1 MGTSTLPCLVTADV
15 LEQTA
20 GPRPLDYLVALG
32 DHGLAVLICPCQRLS
47 LLEPCRCYRQ
57 VKSGTEK
64 ISFKGVPCVIL
75 TRQRLDETH
84 YDAPCQDTANNTKDT
99 RRTSESRFA
108 DLVSHSQVFTESAV

>member
-64 ISFKGVPCVIL
+64 ISFKGCL
-75 TRQRLDETH
+75 L
-84 YDAPCQDTANNTKDT
+84 Y
-99 RRTSESRFA
+99 TSPSPRDFG
-108 DLVSHSQVFTESAV
+108 